1 VIRSTGRA
9 VASGLAGLFAIT
21 ALLLVVFR
29 TAEGHRAVLASAGVA
44 LVVQALCFVMVLN
57 APPRKLFFAWGATAA
72 LRLLTLVV
80 YAFVLLGLLHLSPVP
95 ALISLAA
102 LFFVTTVLESLLLKP

>member
-21 ALLLVVFR
+21 ALLLVVFG
-29 TAEGHRAVLASAGVA
+29 TAEGHRAVL
-44 LVVQALCFVMVLN
+44 VLN